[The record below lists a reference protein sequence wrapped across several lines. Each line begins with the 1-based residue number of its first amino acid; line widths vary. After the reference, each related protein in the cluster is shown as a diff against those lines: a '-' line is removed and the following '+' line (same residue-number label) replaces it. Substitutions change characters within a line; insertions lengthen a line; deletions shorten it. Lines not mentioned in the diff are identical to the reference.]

1 MPRRLGCISCISPV
15 AQPGRIAVQRAMY
28 HVLAGLQ
35 IVCLERTPEDEVLI
49 IATDGLWD
57 VFACTVSAL
66 EAQPASRAGT
76 AVQPFHIMWA
86 ADRVVPFPAGTTI
99 SRRGICIL
107 AWL

>member
-1 MPRRLGCISCISPV
+1 M
-15 AQPGRIAVQRAMY
+15 QRAMY
-28 HVLAGLQ
+28 HVLPGLQ

-66 EAQPASRAGT
+66 GAQPASGGGT
-76 AVQPFHIMWA
+76 AVQLFHITWA
-86 ADRVVPFPAGTTI
+86 ADHVMPVPAAITI
-99 SRRGICIL
+99 NRRGISIL